1 MCGVKGQGPLRSLG
15 GSKGAILSR
24 ERMAPF
30 PVSPTGVG
38 ENVPPL
44 TSGQSAPTALFIF
57 LPAAA
62 GAGIVAADL
71 LDLAGLLFHRAVAG
85 GGGDDAVGHAL
96 ALDLALGLDAGGE
109 DAAHRVALNG
119 GDHVLKHREGFLLV
133 DVDGLVV
140 AVGL

>member
-1 MCGVKGQGPLRSLG
+1 MNSPHTEMGVFSTEINESDL
-15 GSKGAILSR
+15 I
-24 ERMAPF
+24 
-30 PVSPTGVG
+30 
-38 ENVPPL
+38 L
-44 TSGQSAPTALFIF
+44 TSTALFIF